1 MLVAWLGTLQATPRD
16 GADVEIIGLLKS
28 TVRWL
33 AQLNA
38 SGDFGFAGV
47 RCADDSPA
55 SDDLTYQDW
64 STLIQE
70 SFEWCVGVE
79 TRCGEGLSMWLRVIC
94 VWCVGGGGL
103 TRCGWVRSLS
113 LPLPPPF

>member
-1 MLVAWLGTLQATPRD
+1 MDCLQATPRD

-33 AQLNA
+33 AELNA
-38 SGDFGFAGV
+38 SGDFGFTGV
-47 RCADDSPA
+47 SCAD

-70 SFEWCVGVE
+70 SFEW
-79 TRCGEGLSMWLRVIC
+79 
-94 VWCVGGGGL
+94 
-103 TRCGWVRSLS
+103 
-113 LPLPPPF
+113 